1 MWKQSGEKPNSL
13 GKEVELGRLSCLDL
27 FAVENMVLGMEKEV
41 QEISN
46 TSQKLI
52 QNKGEWIL
60 LDIHQSTKKM
70 TLDNSQYDLIIFY
83 VSSGALVVIFS

>member
-1 MWKQSGEKPNSL
+1 M
-13 GKEVELGRLSCLDL
+13 GKLSCLDL

-46 TSQKLI
+46 ISQNLI

-60 LDIHQSTKKM
+60 LDIHQSTTKM
-70 TLDNSQYDLIIFY
+70 TVDNSQYDQITFY

>member
-1 MWKQSGEKPNSL
+1 
-13 GKEVELGRLSCLDL
+13 
-27 FAVENMVLGMEKEV
+27 MVLGMEKEV

-46 TSQKLI
+46 ISQDLI

-60 LDIHQSTKKM
+60 LDIRQSTTKM
-70 TLDNSQYDLIIFY
+70 TVDNSQYDQITFY

>member
-1 MWKQSGEKPNSL
+1 MWEQSGEKSNSL

>member
-1 MWKQSGEKPNSL
+1 M
-13 GKEVELGRLSCLDL
+13 GRLSCLDL

-46 TSQKLI
+46 ISQDLI

-60 LDIHQSTKKM
+60 LDIRQSTTKM
-70 TLDNSQYDLIIFY
+70 TVDNSQYDQITFY